1 MLVKTFRK
9 NYFNQYLLI
18 FILSIFL
25 WMGTFISP
33 EPIKSLSSYSFLYLY
48 IYDLLLPFP
57 LLTSVLAY
65 LIVVFQGL
73 FFNML
78 LIKHKLISNK
88 TFLPMFVYIFVLSS
102 SVQTITPVLL
112 ADVFILFALNNLL
125 DCENIS
131 KSQYKIFNASAMV
144 SIATFFHSL
153 SVFYLIFI
161 VSVIAIYKIYY
172 WREWFTV
179 ILGYAFPQI
188 IALLWCF
195 LTDTT
200 MSFIDSSLFDIFT
213 FSFVFDFTDWKAVFL
228 GLLLL
233 LIFLVSIG
241 AYLLNIMEN
250 MILYRKKSTII
261 ACILLVAFVISLFV
275 EVFPL
280 QMQLYAIPFSFF
292 IASYLLRNKN
302 KEIIGDIILIMFIM
316 VVFCNVYLV

>member
-1 MLVKTFRK
+1 MLVRAFRK

-25 WMGTFISP
+25 WVGTFISP
-33 EPIKSLSSYSFLYLY
+33 EPIKSVSSSSFLYGY
-48 IYDLLLPFP
+48 ICNLLLPYP
-57 LLTSVLAY
+57 LLSSILAY
-65 LIVVFQGL
+65 VIVLFQGL

-78 LIKHKLISNK
+78 LVKHKLISNK
-88 TFLPMFVYIFVLSS
+88 TFLPMFVYIFVLSLS
-102 SVQTITPVLL
+102 AQTITPALL
-112 ADVFILFALNNLL
+112 ADVFILLALNNLL

-131 KSQYKIFNASAMV
+131 RTQHKIFNASAMV

-161 VSVIAIYKIYY
+161 IAVIAIYKIYY

-188 IALLWCF
+188 IVLLWYF
-195 LTDTT
+195 LTDTS
-200 MSFIDSSLFDIFT
+200 MNFMDLSLIDVFT
-213 FSFVFDFTDWKAVFL
+213 FSFAFDFSDWKAVFF

-233 LIFLVSIG
+233 LIFLVSMG

-280 QMQLYAIPFSFF
+280 QMQFYAIPFSFF
-292 IASYLLRNKN
+292 IASYLLRHKN
-302 KEIIGDIILIMFIM
+302 NEIIGDIILIMFIS